1 MSEPDY
7 DCLIIGGGP
16 AGLTAAIYLARF
28 HPEVKVVDA
37 GMSRASLIPCTRNH
51 AGFPDG
57 IIGQELIDRMRAQA
71 QKYGVSNESGRV
83 TRLDRV
89 ESRFEA
95 QRVEGGGN
103 GRGSCRRRGGRGV
116 ENLGG

>member
-28 HPEVKVVDA
+28 HLEAKVVDA

-51 AGFPDG
+51 AGFPDRTT
-57 IIGQELIDRMRAQA
+57 GQEMIHRKREQA
-71 QKYGVSNESGRV
+71 QKYGVPTESGRV
-83 TRLDRV
+83 PRLTRDRK
-89 ESRFEA
+89 SD
-95 QRVEGGGN
+95 GWGK
-103 GRGSCRRRGGRGV
+103 RGK
-116 ENLGG
+116 

>member
-28 HPEVKVVDA
+28 HLEVKVVDA

-57 IIGQELIDRMRAQA
+57 ITGQELIDRMRAQA
-71 QKYGVSNESGRV
+71 QKYGVSIESGRV
-83 TRLDRV
+83 TRSEEHTSELQSLMRISYAV
-89 ESRFEA
+89 F
-95 QRVEGGGN
+95 
-103 GRGSCRRRGGRGV
+103 C
-116 ENLGG
+116 LKKKKK